1 MTGRLLL
8 VFAFVVGFRADVIL
22 AQADTAC
29 SYSRCALGILPRL
42 AALDVVRGD
51 REERVGSLAFLFPRD
66 VRRAF
71 GDNEL
76 ASRRAARAFSLRR
89 IGSVLTMAGATV
101 AVAGGIRAIAVRGS
115 PGSSAALAAIG
126 LSTFGASVPVHFA
139 ADAELSRAV
148 WEYNRRLV
156 AGQQI
161 GSPIH

>member
-1 MTGRLLL
+1 MIRRLLVL
-8 VFAFVVGFRADVIL
+8 FAFVAACRADVIL
-22 AQADTAC
+22 AQGDTAC
-29 SYSRCALGILPRL
+29 SYSRCALGIIPRL

-76 ASRRAARAFSLRR
+76 ASRRAAHAFSLRR
-89 IGSVLTMAGATV
+89 IGSALTMAGATV
-101 AVAGGIRAIAVRGS
+101 AVAGGVRAITVRGS
-115 PGSSAALAAIG
+115 SGSSAALAAIG
-126 LSTFGASVPVHFA
+126 LSAFVASVPVHFA

-148 WEYNRRLV
+148 WEYNRGLV
-156 AGQQI
+156 GGQQI